1 MTPRCPGEYTKGML
15 KLPQKPCFAIVGAG
29 AIGCYYGGRLAQ
41 HGHDVHFLM
50 RSDYEH
56 VRRHGLSVKSHAG
69 DFNLVPGQLHLYQRS
84 ADMPKADVVIVTLK
98 TTANQHFSELI
109 APLLHEQSIIITLQ
123 NGLGNERQL
132 AELFG
137 EGRVIGGLAF
147 VCVNRAAPGEI
158 RHTEYGLIKIGE
170 LGRSISPRL
179 SRLCEIFSSSQVPC
193 QMLENLAQGRWEK
206 LIWNVPFNGLGAAM
220 GLATDRIVGCPEG
233 IALVREIMAEV
244 VATGR
249 AAGVQMND
257 AHIEQNIARTLSM
270 GPYRSSM
277 QIDAEM
283 GREIEL
289 DAIIGKPLA
298 VAEKH
303 AIATPKMRMLY
314 QLLCI
319 KTRCV

>member
-1 MTPRCPGEYTKGML
+1 MFE
-15 KLPQKPCFAIVGAG
+15 LPEKPCFAIVGAG

-56 VRRHGLSVKSHAG
+56 VRQHGLSVKSHAG
-69 DFNLVPGQLHLYQRS
+69 DFDLSAEQLHLYKRS

-98 TTANQHFSELI
+98 TTANQHFAELI
-109 APLLHEQSIIITLQ
+109 APLLHERTIIVTLQ

-132 AELFG
+132 ADLFG

-147 VCVNRAAPGEI
+147 VCVNRAAPGDI
-158 RHTEYGLIKIGE
+158 RHTDYGLIKIGE
-170 LGRSISPRL
+170 LGRTISPRL
-179 SRLCEIFSSSQVPC
+179 SRLCEIFSASQVPC
-193 QMLENLAQGRWEK
+193 QMLDDLARGRWEK

-220 GLATDRIVGCPEG
+220 GWTTDRIVASPEG
-233 IALVREIMAEV
+233 IALVREIMEEV

-249 AAGVQMND
+249 AAGVQMDD
-257 AHIEQNIARTLSM
+257 AHIEQNITRTLSM
-270 GPYRSSM
+270 GSYRSSM

-289 DAIIGKPLA
+289 EAIIGKPLA
-298 VAEKH
+298 VAEEH
-303 AIATPKMRMLY
+303 ALATPKMRMLY

-319 KTRCV
+319 KTRCA